1 MKLKPVKAEK
11 VIKALTKLGFE
22 IVRRRGSHVILKH
35 PDGRVTV
42 VPIHQGEELGRGI
55 LREIIND
62 VGIDRDEFLEL
73 LRKV

>member
-42 VPIHQGEELGRGI
+42 VPVHQGEELGRGI

-62 VGIDRDEFLEL
+62 VGIDKDEFLEL